1 MATELNVSM
10 KMAELLEMFPSLLGV
25 FSRMGFSFG
34 YGDATVAEVC
44 SRAGCDAGTFLLIC
58 RVCCL
63 ENYIPSQEDLQNAD
77 LKIIAGY
84 LRASHKYYVDVA
96 LKDIASGIS
105 RMTLPCADETQR
117 VFWKFFADFKDEL
130 QSHFDFEENV
140 VFPNMGEADVPEED
154 HSGVEET
161 LEDLKNLVMN
171 HLPAEADQSEAFSV
185 LLSINSLQA
194 DIHKHILLEETAL
207 EGRKRANAVDSTL
220 SEREKEVLVCVAEG
234 LINKEIADRL
244 SISVHTVVSHRKNI
258 TQKTGIKTIAGL
270 TVYALLNNLLDPRSV
285 R

>member
-1 MATELNVSM
+1 MAKELTESM

-34 YGDATVAEVC
+34 YGDATVGEVC
-44 SRAGCDAGTFLLIC
+44 ARQGCDAATFLLVC

-63 ENYIPSQEDLQNAD
+63 DNYIPTPEDLRDAD
-77 LKIIAGY
+77 LKVIAEY

-105 RMTLPCADETQR
+105 RMTLPCAEETRR
-117 VFWKFFADFKDEL
+117 VFWKFFSDFKDEL
-130 QSHFDFEENV
+130 KSHFDFEENV
-140 VFPNMGEADVPEED
+140 VFPNMGEADIPEED

-171 HLPAEADQSEAFSV
+171 HLPAEADQSEAYGV

-207 EGRKRANAVDSTL
+207 EGRKRESAVDGTL

-234 LINKEIADRL
+234 LMNKEIADRL
-244 SISVHTVVSHRKNI
+244 SISIHTVVSHRKNI